1 MSTVD
6 DIVSLCE
13 SIGKIENC
21 SKTGIFLDFKK
32 AFDIVN
38 HKILLEKLERYG
50 IRGKTLALFENYL
63 NDRFQCV
70 EIDGKF
76 SNFLKM
82 STGVPQGSVLGPLLF
97 LVYINDLPKVVNNLN
112 KLACFLFADD
122 TSIVA
127 KNYNM
132 NDIRCSREELEEIG
146 DWLLY
151 NKLSV
156 NFDKTE
162 FMTVSHSRKL
172 TCKMKPEILGVV
184 LKEVNRLKYLGI
196 FIDNQLKFKEH
207 IKYVCNRLS
216 KLCGILYCVKHYI
229 TSEQKLL
236 FYTVFA
242 KPIIQYG
249 ILAYGNVPKF
259 TLDPILKIQNRF
271 VRIIYNKRKFESISY
286 LYDERLLTVHELFV
300 YDLFKH
306 YMKKAPEF
314 FKNETA
320 HYYTRYAKSNLIDIR
335 RSDSKFKLDARLRKL
350 HNLLQLWNVE
360 LDIDMYNKAQTRYKK
375 NFNHNFCNT
384 FISRNTQLVDEI
396 FAVK

>member
-1 MSTVD
+1 M
-6 DIVSLCE
+6 
-13 SIGKIENC
+13 G
-21 SKTGIFLDFKK
+21 
-32 AFDIVN
+32 
-38 HKILLEKLERYG
+38 
-50 IRGKTLALFENYL
+50 
-63 NDRFQCV
+63 
-70 EIDGKF
+70 
-76 SNFLKM
+76 NF
-82 STGVPQGSVLGPLLF
+82 
-97 LVYINDLPKVVNNLN
+97 N
-112 KLACFLFADD
+112 
-122 TSIVA
+122 
-127 KNYNM
+127 
-132 NDIRCSREELEEIG
+132 
-146 DWLLY
+146 
-151 NKLSV
+151 
-156 NFDKTE
+156 
-162 FMTVSHSRKL
+162 
-172 TCKMKPEILGVV
+172 
-184 LKEVNRLKYLGI
+184 
-196 FIDNQLKFKEH
+196 DNQLKFKEQ

-314 FKNETA
+314 VKNETA
-320 HYYTRYAKSNLIDIR
+320 HYNTRYARSNLIDIR

-375 NFNHNFCNT
+375 NFNHNFCNA
-384 FISRNTQLVDEI
+384 FISRNSTSRRNFCREI
-396 FAVK
+396 TPVPFVGIYLCPICSI